1 MGRIVDILWVFA
13 GRQQPPNLKAWLTW
27 TRSVRPATACVWEA
41 LALHFLPCSTR
52 EQCSTTAT
60 LYRGGAL
67 GRTNVLFSLQSL
79 LILLLTV
86 WQDYLILL
94 GWPFRGFVLNPFFF
108 SPYFPSSA
116 VLGREYNWLHKTT
129 DCGDIIS
136 RQHWSKQVGG
146 EAGLQA
152 GTSAVCPTSSWRTDT
167 LCMWAAWGEDSA
179 CHHRNGWTGPSEAQ
193 KKNIWD
199 VKLISWGWVLFSP
212 WEREIVYLGEDLS

>member
-1 MGRIVDILWVFA
+1 MGFCGETTAAW
-13 GRQQPPNLKAWLTW
+13 LKAWLTW

-108 SPYFPSSA
+108 PPTS
-116 VLGREYNWLHKTT
+116 LHLLCWEENTIDST
-129 DCGDIIS
+129 RQQTGDIIS